1 MKSLTYRTDIDG
13 LRAIAVAAV
22 VLYHAGVTALPGG
35 FIGVD
40 VFFVISGFLISG
52 IIFNDLEQGRFSLG
66 RFYERRIRRIQP
78 ALLAV
83 VVASVVGFA
92 LIFTPVDYKLFA
104 QSVGATVT
112 FSSNIY
118 FFVKSGYFDPLSD
131 TKPLLHTWSLA
142 VEEQYYLFFPLLVA
156 LLWKYCRTRI
166 NLVLV
171 LMTLASFVLSV
182 FQARHAPN
190 AAFYL
195 PFDRIWELLIGALL
209 SRGIVPVVSDTKL
222 KDVLCLA
229 GLGLIGAGLTLLS
242 PTSVFPGE
250 TALLPC
256 VGAGLL
262 IYAGQGSRVARA
274 VLGNPLMVFI
284 GKISY
289 SIYLWHWPLFVA
301 IRYLTFRELD
311 AGETVAYLAVTVLLA
326 WSCWKWIEQ
335 PFRHQTSA
343 SLTRRGLFASTAA
356 VTAAG
361 LAIALVVHFG
371 NGFPSRFDAPAR
383 AFAAAALDTNPKRA
397 DCDRRAV
404 ARVAAGDV
412 CRIGVSD
419 GRAPTFVLIGDSFG
433 DAISPG
439 FDDAAKKMGEK
450 GLVMTNSGCFP
461 LLGIHQKDH
470 PECAA
475 FNQAAVDYVLSQPS
489 ITRVVLVGRW
499 TSALLGTRYGQFAA
513 EGWFI
518 EDGQSPGYSYAENAR
533 VFQRAMVRTVQ
544 AFGGR
549 KINIIAYIPEQ
560 RYDIPRALAMS
571 AKFGLPA
578 AVALPVAEHE
588 RRQSQLRAALTR
600 LQDEQHFR
608 ITDVGAVL
616 CDANSC
622 AAQMDGT
629 ALYADD
635 NHLARGGALLL
646 QPLWQSALGGQ

>member
-1 MKSLTYRTDIDG
+1 M
-13 LRAIAVAAV
+13 RAIAVAVV

-156 LLWKYCRTRI
+156 LLWKYCRSRI

-171 LMTLASFVLSV
+171 TMTLASFVLSV
-182 FQARHAPN
+182 VQARNAPN

-209 SRGIVPVVSDTKL
+209 SRGIVPVVSNAKL
-222 KDVLCLA
+222 KDILCL
-229 GLGLIGAGLTLLS
+229 LGLALMGAGLTLLS

-262 IYAGQGSRVARA
+262 IYAGQGSRVAQA
-274 VLGNPLMVFI
+274 VLGNRLMVFI

-311 AGETVAYLAVTVLLA
+311 AGETVAYLAATVLLG

-343 SLTRRGLFASTAA
+343 SLTRGGLFASTAA

-361 LAIALVVHFG
+361 LAIAVVVHFG
-371 NGFPSRFDAPAR
+371 NGFPARFDAPAR
-383 AFAAAALDTNPKRA
+383 AFAAAALDTNPKRVE
-397 DCDRRAV
+397 CDRRAV

-412 CRIGVSD
+412 CQIGVTD
-419 GRAPTFVLIGDSFG
+419 QRAPTFVLIGDSFG

-439 FDDAAKKMGEK
+439 IDDAAKKMGEK

-461 LLGIHQKDH
+461 LLGIRQKDH

-475 FNQAAVDYVLSQPS
+475 FNRAAVDYVLSQPS

-518 EDGQSPGYSYAENAR
+518 EDDQSAGFSYAENAQ

-549 KINIIAYIPEQ
+549 KVNIIAYIPEQ

-571 AKFGLPA
+571 ARFGMPA

-588 RRQSQLRAALTR
+588 RRQSQLRTALTR
-600 LQDEQHFR
+600 LQGEQHFR

-616 CDANSC
+616 CDAHSC

-629 ALYADD
+629 SLYADD
-635 NHLARGGALLL
+635 NHLARGGAMLL